1 MLVIKLLA
9 VQVKDLE
16 RQLAE
21 AQSGTESSPLSL
33 KEAEDSLGAAENK
46 VAELQAAADAT
57 LASARCLQVFCAP
70 RIFGKQPVM
79 PAAILE

>member
-1 MLVIKLLA
+1 MMTIKQLI

-21 AQSGTESSPLSL
+21 AQAGRESSPLSI
-33 KEAEDSLGAAENK
+33 KEAEDSLGAADKK

-57 LASARCLQVFCAP
+57 LASAR
-70 RIFGKQPVM
+70 
-79 PAAILE
+79 